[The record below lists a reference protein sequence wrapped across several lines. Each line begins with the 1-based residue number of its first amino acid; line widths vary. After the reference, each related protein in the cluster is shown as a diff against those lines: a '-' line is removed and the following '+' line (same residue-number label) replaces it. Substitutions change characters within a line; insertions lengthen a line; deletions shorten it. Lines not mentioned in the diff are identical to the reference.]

1 MAMIKTKDQVLILPS
16 QFINNDRAWLP
27 APICFHADLSL
38 KLFLFL
44 HNTVAIKRL
53 SGKITPKTN
62 LTLSPEFDGRA
73 GEPAWGQG

>member
-1 MAMIKTKDQVLILPS
+1 MSTKQNL
-16 QFINNDRAWLP
+16 NRAWLP
-27 APICFHADLSL
+27 AQICFHADMSL
-38 KLFLFL
+38 KLFLLL